1 MEVFSFYSTMRKEP
15 ENGGG
20 SRLVA
25 DIAREG
31 TVWWCTHCG
40 RIAADR
46 EGRMAALGWSKEC
59 TQNAVL
65 VLENTMKLDESGR
78 VIQAEMVDKP
88 GESKFPRK
96 IGDTGGGE
104 RSDKDQ
110 SGAN

>member
-1 MEVFSFYSTMRKEP
+1 
-15 ENGGG
+15 
-20 SRLVA
+20 
-25 DIAREG
+25 
-31 TVWWCTHCG
+31 
-40 RIAADR
+40 
-46 EGRMAALGWSKEC
+46 
-59 TQNAVL
+59 
-65 VLENTMKLDESGR
+65 MKLDESGR